1 MDNHQIAIWVTIFL
15 LFILIVFRPNVS
27 FYGLTDKSSLMDLS
41 EFKNVP
47 SEVKKVYVD
56 NFVNKIAAT
65 AGKMVAD
72 DWNKTSK
79 KQKQEWIKQI
89 STRADNTVKMMRE
102 QKAGELPAVF
112 SDTTKQP
119 MTGAVYSDTTKQMNK
134 MSSYIP
140 FGTSGYSL
148 FDPSIL
154 QSMGI

>member
-1 MDNHQIAIWVTIFL
+1 MDNQQIAIWVAIFL

-47 SEVKKVYVD
+47 SEIKKVYVD

-89 STRADNTVKMMRE
+89 STGADNTVKMMRE
-102 QKAGELPAVF
+102 RKAGEIPAVF
-112 SDTTKQP
+112 SDTTKP
-119 MTGAVYSDTTKQMNK
+119 MTGKI
-134 MSSYIP
+134 SSYIP